1 MGGRFPPI
9 DRDDVPTTVP
19 SEIITP
25 LHGSGILPVIRR
37 HPMGTHV
44 GLYNVT
50 THWRPY
56 PAHEALGSGAR
67 EMLHDAQ
74 LVPDPQGLLWLPP
87 LTGWWILSD
96 PS

>member
-1 MGGRFPPI
+1 MPRGCGPASRPCM
-9 DRDDVPTTVP
+9 RAV
-19 SEIITP
+19 EAKLLP

-50 THWRPY
+50 ENWRPY
-56 PAHEALGSGAR
+56 PAQEVLGAGAR
-67 EMLHDAQ
+67 EALTDAQ
-74 LVPDPQGLLWLPP
+74 LIPDPQGLLWLPP
-87 LTGWWILSD
+87 LTGWWILRD